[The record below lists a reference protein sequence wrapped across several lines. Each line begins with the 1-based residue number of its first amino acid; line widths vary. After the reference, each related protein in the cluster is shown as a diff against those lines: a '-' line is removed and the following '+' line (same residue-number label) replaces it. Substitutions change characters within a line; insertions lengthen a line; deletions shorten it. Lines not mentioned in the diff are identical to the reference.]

1 MSSRLCSL
9 LHITRSE
16 VESNPDTS
24 NRRPSIVFVAIA
36 QILPQY
42 DNTLNFVVHV

>member
-24 NRRPSIVFVAIA
+24 NRRPSIVFVAITN
-36 QILPQY
+36 IPTKD

>member
-9 LHITRSE
+9 LHITRRE

-24 NRRPSIVFVAIA
+24 NRRPCIVFVAIA
-36 QILPQY
+36 QILSKY
-42 DNTLNFVVHV
+42 DNTLNLVVHI